1 MPELQELFHEL
12 VRFQIE
18 LWNAV
23 DARLRAAHEMP
34 LGWYESMQAISVH
47 PSCRVN
53 DIADEL
59 VITVGGIS
67 KIVDRLETAGLCKRR
82 PNPDDRRSSIIGLTP
97 SGSRQLA
104 KAATTVEDE
113 LQSRLGTAVS
123 ARSLQQFGST
133 LGKLR
138 AAGRQTTKR
147 EGGTD
152 D

>member
-1 MPELQELFHEL
+1 MPDLQVLFHEL

-23 DARLRAAHEMP
+23 DARLRADHDMP
-34 LGWYESMQAISVH
+34 LGWYESMQVISVH

-67 KIVDRLETAGLCKRR
+67 KIVDRLETAGLCQRR
-82 PNPDDRRSSIIGLTP
+82 PNPDDRRSSIIELTG
-97 SGSRQLA
+97 SGRRLLA
-104 KAATTVEDE
+104 KAADTMEDE
-113 LQSRLGTAVS
+113 LESRLGTAVS

-133 LGKLR
+133 LEKLR

-147 EGGTD
+147 ESGTD